1 MNAKRVLAGT
11 AALALGA
18 VTLAACSGDDGGS
31 ADGTTTLT
39 LWHNSTTGPGQ
50 EYWENAAAA
59 FEEANPGVT
68 IEIQAVQN
76 EDLDGKL
83 QTALNAGDPPDLFL
97 QRGGGKMT
105 AMVNA
110 GQLMDLTDRISDEVR
125 AEIPE
130 GSFAAETYQDSVWA
144 MPLSVLPGGFW
155 YSEDAFAAAGIEST
169 PETIDDLEDA
179 VEQLQQTD
187 IAPIALGGKDAWP
200 AAHWYYF

>member
-68 IEIQAVQN
+68 PARRRQDDRHGQRRPA
-76 EDLDGKL
+76 DGSHR
-83 QTALNAGDPPDLFL
+83 PH
-97 QRGGGKMT
+97 
-105 AMVNA
+105 
-110 GQLMDLTDRISDEVR
+110 
-125 AEIPE
+125 
-130 GSFAAETYQDSVWA
+130 
-144 MPLSVLPGGFW
+144 
-155 YSEDAFAAAGIEST
+155 
-169 PETIDDLEDA
+169 
-179 VEQLQQTD
+179 
-187 IAPIALGGKDAWP
+187 LG
-200 AAHWYYF
+200 

>member
-83 QTALNAGDPPDLFL
+83 QTALNAATRP
-97 QRGGGKMT
+97 T
-105 AMVNA
+105 
-110 GQLMDLTDRISDEVR
+110 S
-125 AEIPE
+125 
-130 GSFAAETYQDSVWA
+130 SS
-144 MPLSVLPGGFW
+144 S
-155 YSEDAFAAAGIEST
+155 AAA
-169 PETIDDLEDA
+169 A
-179 VEQLQQTD
+179 R
-187 IAPIALGGKDAWP
+187 
-200 AAHWYYF
+200 